1 MTETEYEFE
10 YEDDLGTIASK
21 EKGAD
26 EDQIFS
32 VESRTVVIVLQSNSS
47 SSSESVR

>member
-1 MTETEYEFE
+1 MAEVED
-10 YEDDLGTIASK
+10 EDDLGTIASK

-32 VESRTVVIVLQSNSS
+32 LGSRTIVWVLQS
-47 SSSESVR
+47 